1 MKNLKIVP
9 GIIVLMFIT
18 IMQSYGAE
26 TDKVITLDN
35 LANVQKYFRSIH
47 IMAMLLLGFGF
58 LMVFVKK
65 YGRTAITAT
74 YLLVALAIPLYFL
87 KDSLGIL
94 GHASS
99 DIDRIILA
107 EFAGAGLLIAT
118 GAVLGRLK
126 LSQYILLGLL
136 FIPAYAF
143 NEWLLLDGGF
153 NIIAQGSFLDT
164 GGSIVIHAFS
174 AIFGFGTIFSLT
186 SEKEYKTNIETDSTS
201 DRFSLLGSMV
211 LWVFWPSFCAA
222 LVPTELIPQTVVNV
236 FIALSGSTLATYFAS
251 IIFRK
256 KFSVTDIA
264 NATLAGG
271 VAIGAASAFAS
282 PLSSFIIGALA
293 GILSTFGFAV
303 LQDKIQSKTKKT
315 DSCGVLYLHGLP
327 GLLGGFSVFFA
338 VNEINVRSQLIGIV
352 ITIVVALLSG
362 LLVGKIIALA
372 GRVSIPYD
380 DIENLEIEEVE
391 N

>member
-1 MKNLKIVP
+1 MKNLKIIP
-9 GIIVLMFIT
+9 GIIILMFIT
-18 IMQSYGAE
+18 IIQSYGAE
-26 TDKVITLDN
+26 TDKVVTLND
-35 LANVQKYFRSIH
+35 LANVQKYFRAIH
-47 IMAMLLLGFGF
+47 IMAMLLMGFGF
-58 LMVFVKK
+58 LMVFIKK
-65 YGRTAITAT
+65 YGRTAITAP
-74 YLLVALAIPLYFL
+74 YLLVAVAIPLYFF

-94 GHASS
+94 GHAAS

-107 EFAGAGLLIAT
+107 EFAAAGLLIAT

-153 NIIAQGSFLDT
+153 NIIAKGSFLDT

-186 SEKEYKTNIETDSTS
+186 TDKEFKTNIETDSTS
-201 DRFSLLGSMV
+201 DRFSLLGSMM

-251 IIFRK
+251 MAFRK
-256 KFSVTDIA
+256 KVSVTDIA

-271 VAIGAASAFAS
+271 VAIGSASAFAS
-282 PLSSFIIGALA
+282 PLSSFIIGVLA
-293 GILSTFGFAV
+293 GILSTYGFAV
-303 LQDKIQSKTKKT
+303 LQEKVQSKINKT
-315 DSCGVLYLHGLP
+315 DSCGVMYLHGLP

-338 VNEINVRSQLIGIV
+338 ITGVNVRSQLLGIGI
-352 ITIVVALLSG
+352 TIIIALLSG
-362 LLVGKIIALA
+362 LLVGKMITLA

-380 DIENLEIEEVE
+380 DFENIEVE
-391 N
+391 DI